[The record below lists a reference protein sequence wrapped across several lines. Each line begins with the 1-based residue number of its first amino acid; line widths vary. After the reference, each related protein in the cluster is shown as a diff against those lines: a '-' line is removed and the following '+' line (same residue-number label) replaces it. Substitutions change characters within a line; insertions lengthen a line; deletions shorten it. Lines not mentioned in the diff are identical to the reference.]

1 MPDPSDKERD
11 LFLDAMEIESSSKRK
26 LFLEKACCEDQDL
39 LDRLSQLLKLHE
51 EAGDFLKGKGK
62 EGAQSTEVSEP
73 QTRIVK
79 PDSEELGT
87 VIGRYKLLQ
96 QIGEGGFGIVY
107 MAEQR
112 EPIRRKIALKIIKLG
127 MDTKQ
132 VVARFEAER
141 QALAM
146 MDHTNIAKVLDGG
159 ATDTGRPYFVM
170 ELVRGVPVI
179 EFCDENKLSTE
190 DRLRLFIEV
199 CQAIHHAHQ
208 KGVIHRDIKPSNI
221 LVTMHNDR
229 AVPKVID
236 FGIAKATQHELT
248 EKTVFTRYNEFM
260 GTPAY
265 MSPEQAQFSGLDIDT
280 RTDIYS
286 LGVLLCE
293 LLTGRTPFDSKELLN
308 EGYDSLR
315 KIIREKDPPKPS
327 TQLSTFSSD
336 ELKMAAEKR
345 QSDPGR
351 LWHTVRGDLD
361 WIVLKSLEKDRSRRY
376 ESALALAGDVQN
388 FLDDE
393 PVSAVAPSVGYRFR
407 KFARRNRKTL
417 VASIAVMASLIG
429 GTVVSSVMAYRAI
442 HAEHTVRELLDKEFD
457 ARKKSQEAERDARE
471 AQELAKNEAAVAAA
485 VNRFLN
491 EDLIGYANPI
501 NEPDRDLRLST
512 LLDRASSRIEERFV
526 DQPVAEAAIRQTLS
540 QAYLNLG
547 SFTVAEKH
555 ARRAVQLRRS
565 VLKSTDA
572 SLFQS
577 RILLAATLVQEG
589 RYRETVAELEVLLA
603 ETTGLFSRHNELT
616 IETAYWLS
624 KTYGQISRADEGE
637 QLMIDF
643 LPTAEEALPDDHW
656 LRPTIVNERCYYH
669 VAYRRMDQAEAFAQR
684 WLARYRSKFGREHP
698 FSIMLMHHLA
708 TSLLSQGKYEEAREV
723 YEEALSL
730 QESVLGYDH
739 PSRIKMMA
747 EFSWYYRFTGKI
759 GPAEKLL
766 VEAFELGKQVLGAS
780 HPDTRKISSW
790 LSGIYSSEDRRP
802 KRRAFLHQV
811 LSDDPENPHAL
822 EHLAGFLDIETLQS
836 IMPSGDRADSEWRFT
851 LVEPGEGWDGEEFD
865 DSNWSLGMAPFGNAA
880 DPGYKTKWDGRT
892 IWLRRRF
899 ELSEIPSGRLVLR
912 VLQDDHSEI
921 YLNEKTALR
930 RQSWTG
936 RRRLL
941 IYASD
946 DAMRGLKVGEN
957 VIAIRCD
964 NIDLEGF
971 IDVGL
976 YVETIVAGDGNPVA
990 PIR

>member
-1 MPDPSDKERD
+1 MGESSEKERD
-11 LFLDAMEIESSSKRK
+11 LFLDALEIQSSSERK
-26 LFLEKACCEDQDL
+26 AF
-39 LDRLSQLLKLHE
+39 LDRSCDGNPELLQRVTQLLQLHE
-51 EAGDFLKGKGK
+51 EAGEFLKGKKLDG
-62 EGAQSTEVSEP
+62 GASIEKPELR
-73 QTRIVK
+73 TRIVK

-146 MDHTNIAKVLDGG
+146 MDHANIAKVLDGG

-170 ELVRGVPVI
+170 ELVRGVPVL
-179 EFCDENKLSTE
+179 EFCDENKLSTK
-190 DRLRLFIEV
+190 DRLRLFIEI

-208 KGVIHRDIKPSNI
+208 KGVIHRDIKPSNV
-221 LVTMHNDR
+221 LVTMNEDR
-229 AVPKVID
+229 PVPKVID

-286 LGVLLCE
+286 LGVLLYE

-327 TQLSTFSSD
+327 TQLSTLSID
-336 ELKMAAEKR
+336 ELRIAAEKR

-351 LWHTVRGDLD
+351 LFQIVRGDLD
-361 WIVLKSLEKDRSRRY
+361 WIVLKALEKDRSRRY
-376 ESALALAGDVQN
+376 ESALTLAGDVQN

-417 VASIAVMASLIG
+417 VASIAVMVSLIG
-429 GTVVSSVMAYRAI
+429 GTVVSAVMAYRAI
-442 HAEHTVRELLDKEFD
+442 NAEQTVRELLDKEFD
-457 ARKKSQEAERDARE
+457 ARMKAQEAEQAARV
-471 AQELAKNEAAVAAA
+471 AQESAKNEAAMAAA

-512 LLDRASSRIEERFV
+512 LLDRASSRIEERFA
-526 DQPVAEAAIRQTLS
+526 DQPIAEAAIRQTLS

-547 SFTVAEKH
+547 NFTVAETH
-555 ARRAVQLRRS
+555 ARRAVELRQAA
-565 VLKSTDA
+565 LEPTDA
-572 SLFQS
+572 ALFQS
-577 RILLAATLVQEG
+577 RIILAATLVQEG
-589 RYRETVAELEVLLA
+589 RYRETLAELEELLSKTR
-603 ETTGLFSRHNELT
+603 ELFSPHNELT

-624 KTYGQISRADEGE
+624 KIYGQISRSDEGE
-637 QLMIDF
+637 KLMVEF
-643 LPTAEEALPDDHW
+643 LPISEEALPVDHW
-656 LRPTIVNERCYYH
+656 LRPTIVNERGYYH
-669 VAYRRMDQAEAFAQR
+669 VAYRRMAEAEAFSRR
-684 WLARYRSKFGREHP
+684 WLARYRSKFGRKHP
-698 FSIMLMHHLA
+698 YSIMLMHHLA
-708 TSLLSQGKYEEAREV
+708 TALLYQDKNEEARGV
-723 YEEALSL
+723 YEEALAL
-730 QESVLGYDH
+730 QEEVLGQDH

-747 EFSWYYRFTGKI
+747 EYSWYFRFTGKFET
-759 GPAEKLL
+759 AEKILT
-766 VEAFELGKQVLGAS
+766 EAFSKAQQVLGIA
-780 HPDTRKISSW
+780 HPETRKISSW
-790 LSGIYSSEDRRP
+790 VSGMYKRMDRIP
-802 KRRAFLHQV
+802 MQLAFLHRV
-811 LSDDPENPHAL
+811 LNDDSGNPHAR
-822 EHLAGFLDIETLQS
+822 EHLAGFLDLDALEP
-836 IMPSGDRADSEWRFT
+836 IMRSGDQADSEWRFT
-851 LVEPGEGWDGEEFD
+851 TSDPGAGWESAEFD
-865 DSNWSLGMAPFGNAA
+865 DSKWATGMAPFGNA
-880 DPGYKTKWDGRT
+880 DEPGYRTKWDGRT
-892 IWLRRRF
+892 LWIRRHF
-899 ELSEIPSGRLVLR
+899 ELPTIPEGRLVLR
-912 VLQDDHSEI
+912 VFQDDHSEVYI
-921 YLNEKTALR
+921 NEKTALR
-930 RQSWTG
+930 RQMWTG

-941 IYASD
+941 IYALD
-946 DAMRGLKVGEN
+946 DVVRGLQVGEN

-964 NIDLEGF
+964 NTDLEGGG
-971 IDVGL
+971 DVGL
-976 YVETIVAGDGNPVA
+976 YVEKILPGDDNPVA